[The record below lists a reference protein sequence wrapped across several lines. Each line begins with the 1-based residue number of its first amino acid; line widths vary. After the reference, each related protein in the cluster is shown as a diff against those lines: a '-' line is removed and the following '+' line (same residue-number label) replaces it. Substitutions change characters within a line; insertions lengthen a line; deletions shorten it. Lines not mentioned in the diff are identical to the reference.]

1 MTENSLPIA
10 LHRCRFVDYSPSPIT
25 ALAFPPSPLPSL
37 RTRKAG
43 KERERDRVGGFGTLV
58 VGHANGNIDLL
69 EWTGQDGEPQAPQA
83 WHIRKTLPGPC
94 PSKVD
99 SVALTI
105 RYPDTFPS
113 DNLPS
118 CSDLRLF
125 SSGGGSE
132 LLEWD
137 IARSSV
143 RRTISSQGGSIWSM
157 AANPAST
164 MLALGCEDGSVRLLS
179 LVADTLQHHRR
190 FDRVKTRIL
199 SIAWGPPIPRQP
211 KPKTNSPTGNKI
223 KKEEDSGDDSD
234 DEEDEWA
241 DSWLVT
247 GGSDSSLNKWDV
259 ATGRPTDRM
268 GTDKMKGE
276 RTLVWT
282 VGVLADGTIISGDSL
297 GTVKFW
303 DLTTCTQIH
312 SFVAHGA
319 DVLCL
324 TIGPDGTTVF
334 TSGVDQKIVQF
345 NYVTAGTSS
354 TTLSASVGRWIQS
367 ASRRM
372 HSHDVRALA
381 MWPPYSALP
390 PAHRRKP
397 SPGLPCIAPILVSG
411 GLDMSVVLTPA
422 LPTSVT
428 TSTVAARVVN
438 PLATSVAATFE
449 DSYYR
454 RIPYYSVVSI
464 SRKARLVS
472 CMHETGLNIWRVL
485 DIPSTAMVIDGMDSS
500 TDPESREGW
509 ERVLEMELS
518 VHTNLIASA
527 LSDDGRWLVAS
538 DLYETKLFELS
549 KTHSGD
555 VKPSRVR
562 SLTSVLEAHIP
573 TSGLKEPRST
583 GGSCFAFTP
592 DSSKMVIASATT
604 SFILVLDLSTEQPN
618 VLRRFDQHRKLSSF
632 SGGRIVRGSIRS
644 QSQDADD
651 NGNGDEITPE
661 SNGLPSVVRMAVSPD
676 GQWLATSDD
685 LCRTFVFNLD
695 SVQYHTT
702 LPSLPH
708 PPNVMTF
715 TPERPQL
722 LMTVLPNNTIHIYDV
737 EHSEVPIWA
746 HDLNSRIPKQLF
758 GTPDPVVGVTFEPAT
773 PPPPRPLVN
782 GDVEMT
788 DVSQNPLPL
797 LPTSLA
803 SQKEAVF
810 WGSSWLCKLK
820 LDWLGKYTEPRK
832 RRKSEVKHQQQ
843 HQGFAPRPD
852 LQNSAY
858 EARNLRMV
866 THYRPILALD
876 FLGPGEMML
885 VERPLVDVLSKLPP
899 AFFKPKYGQT

>member
-1 MTENSLPIA
+1 MPPNSPPIA
-10 LHRCRFVDYSPSPIT
+10 LHRCRFVEYSPSPIT
-25 ALAFPPSPLPSL
+25 AFAFPPLPLPSL
-37 RTRKAG
+37 RTKKAG
-43 KERERDRVGGFGTLV
+43 KEREREPGGWFGTLI

-69 EWTGQDGEPQAPQA
+69 EWTGEAGEPQAPQA
-83 WHIRKTLPGPC
+83 WHIRKTIPGPY

-105 RYPDTFPS
+105 RYPDISPS
-113 DNLPS
+113 YGPLS

-190 FDRVKTRIL
+190 FDPVKSRIL
-199 SIAWGPPIPRQP
+199 SIAWGPPMPRQP
-211 KPKTNSPTGNKI
+211 KPQRTGNKI
-223 KKEEDSGDDSD
+223 NHGEDSGDDSD
-234 DEEDEWA
+234 DDEDEWT

-247 GGSDSSLNKWDV
+247 GGSDSSLRKWDV
-259 ATGRPTDRM
+259 STGRPTDRM

-282 VGVLADGTIISGDSL
+282 VGVLADGTIVSGDSL

-303 DLTTCTQIH
+303 DSMTCTQTH
-312 SFVAHGA
+312 SFTAHGA

-324 TIGPDGTTVF
+324 TIGPDGTTIF

-345 NYVTAGTSS
+345 TYVPPTPGTSS

-381 MWPPYSALP
+381 TWPPYSPLP

-397 SPGLPCIAPILVSG
+397 FPGAPHIAPILVSG

-422 LPTSVT
+422 LPASAT
-428 TSTVAARVVN
+428 TSTGAARIVN
-438 PLATSVAATFE
+438 PLATSVATTFE

-454 RIPYYSVVSI
+454 RIPYSSVISI
-464 SRKARLVS
+464 ARRARLVL
-472 CMHETGLNIWRVL
+472 CMHETGLNIWRIL
-485 DIPSTAMVIDGMDSS
+485 DIPSTGMVIDGMDSP
-500 TDPESREGW
+500 TDPESRVGW
-509 ERVLEMELS
+509 ESVLEVELS

-538 DLYETKLFELS
+538 DLYETKLFKLT
-549 KTHSGD
+549 KTQSGEM
-555 VKPSRVR
+555 KPTRIR
-562 SLTSVLEAHIP
+562 SLASVLETHIP
-573 TSGLKEPRST
+573 TSGSEGPSST

-592 DSSKMVIASATT
+592 DSSKMVLASAST
-604 SFILVLDLSTEQPN
+604 SFVLVLDLSTEEPT
-618 VLRRFDQHRKLSSF
+618 VLRWFDQHRKLSSL
-632 SGGRIVRGSIRS
+632 SGGRIVRGSSRS

-651 NGNGDEITPE
+651 DGDETSTGSRGP
-661 SNGLPSVVRMAVSPD
+661 PSVVRMAISPD

-695 SVQYHTT
+695 SIQYHTT
-702 LPSLPH
+702 LPSLSH

-715 TPERPQL
+715 TPASPQI
-722 LMTVLPNNTIHIYDV
+722 LMTVLPNNTVHIYDV
-737 EHSEVPIWA
+737 EHNEVPLWA
-746 HDLNSRIPKQLF
+746 RDLNSRIPKQLSS
-758 GTPDPVVGVTFEPAT
+758 TPDPVIGVAFEPVT
-773 PPPPRPLVN
+773 LLSPLVD
-782 GDVEMT
+782 GDVEMA
-788 DVSQNPLPL
+788 DLSQKPSPLS
-797 LPTSLA
+797 TS
-803 SQKEAVF
+803 SSSKKEAVL
-810 WGSSWLCKLK
+810 WGSSWLCR
-820 LDWLGKYTEPRK
+820 LDLSKYAERRK
-832 RRKSEVKHQQQ
+832 RRMSGVQ
-843 HQGFAPRPD
+843 PD
-852 LQNSAY
+852 IQNSAY
-858 EARNLRMV
+858 EARKLRMV

-876 FLGPGEMML
+876 FLGPREMVL

>member
-10 LHRCRFVDYSPSPIT
+10 LHRCRFVNYSPSPIT
-25 ALAFPPSPLPSL
+25 TLAFPPLPLPSL
-37 RTRKAG
+37 RKRKTG
-43 KERERDRVGGFGTLV
+43 KERERDRGGGFGTLV

-69 EWTGQDGEPQAPQA
+69 EWTGEDGEPQAPQA
-83 WHIRKTLPGPC
+83 WHIRKTLPGPH

-105 RYPDTFPS
+105 RYPDIFPS
-113 DNLPS
+113 DSLPS

-143 RRTISSQGGSIWSM
+143 RRTISSQGGSIWCM

-164 MLALGCEDGSVRLLS
+164 VLALGCEDGSVRLLS

-190 FDRVKTRIL
+190 FDRVKSRIL

-211 KPKTNSPTGNKI
+211 KPKTNGSTGNKI
-223 KKEEDSGDDSD
+223 NQEEDSENDSE
-234 DEEDEWA
+234 DEEDEWI

-247 GGSDSSLNKWDV
+247 GGSDSSMRKWDV
-259 ATGRPTDRM
+259 STGRPTDRM

-276 RTLVWT
+276 RTLVWA

-303 DLTTCTQIH
+303 DSITCTQTH
-312 SFVAHGA
+312 TFTAHGA

-345 NYVTAGTSS
+345 NYVTSGTSTS
-354 TTLSASVGRWIQS
+354 TLSASVGRWVQS

-372 HSHDVRALA
+372 HSHDVRALV
-381 MWPPYSALP
+381 MWPPHTPLP

-397 SPGLPCIAPILVSG
+397 SPGAPTIAPILVSG

-422 LPTSVT
+422 LPASVT
-428 TSTVAARVVN
+428 TSTAAARVVN
-438 PLATSVAATFE
+438 PLATSVATTFE

-454 RIPYYSVVSI
+454 RIPYSSVLSI
-464 SRKARLVS
+464 ARRARLVS
-472 CMHETGLNIWRVL
+472 CMHETGLNVWRVL
-485 DIPSTAMVIDGMDSS
+485 EIPSTAMVIDGMDSS
-500 TDPESREGW
+500 TDPESRDGW
-509 ERVLEMELS
+509 ESVLEMELS

-538 DLYETKLFELS
+538 DLYEAKLFELS
-549 KTHSGD
+549 KTQSGD
-555 VKPSRVR
+555 LKPRRVR

-573 TSGLKEPRST
+573 ISGSRPRST

-592 DSSKMVIASATT
+592 DSSKMVIATATT
-604 SFILVLDLSTEQPN
+604 SFILVLDLTTEEPT
-618 VLRRFDQHRKLSSF
+618 VLRRFDQHRKPSSF
-632 SGGRIVRGSIRS
+632 SGRRIVRGSNRNQS
-644 QSQDADD
+644 QSTDD
-651 NGNGDEITPE
+651 DGDEITPE
-661 SNGLPSVVRMAVSPD
+661 SNGPPPVVRMAVSPD
-676 GQWLATSDD
+676 GQWLATLDD
-685 LCRTFVFNLD
+685 LRRMFVFNLD
-695 SVQYHTT
+695 SIQYHTA

-708 PPNVMTF
+708 PPNVMIF
-715 TPERPQL
+715 TPERPQM
-722 LMTVLPNNTIHIYDV
+722 LMIVLPNNTIHVYDV
-737 EHSEVPIWA
+737 ERSEVPSWA

-758 GTPDPVVGVTFEPAT
+758 STPDPVIGVSFEPVT
-773 PPPPRPLVN
+773 LPPRLVN

-788 DVSQNPLPL
+788 DLSQNPSSQLSTP
-797 LPTSLA
+797 S
-803 SQKEAVF
+803 SQKEAIF

-820 LDWLGKYTEPRK
+820 LDWLGNYTTPRK
-832 RRKSEVKHQQQ
+832 RRKSEAKRQQ
-843 HQGFAPRPD
+843 GPAPRPD

-858 EARNLRMV
+858 DARNLRMV

-876 FLGPGEMML
+876 FLGPGEMVL